1 MGVGPNYVLSKGFL
15 AEGSAAY
22 DKGEIVVMGT
32 AEQAVGRATTSAA
45 TNAFVGVVMDTLDV
59 TKVTTGKA
67 QVSIAIMGIARVKA
81 GAAITKGAKLTNDTS
96 ARAVTVTR
104 AAAGAQPQ
112 NIIGIAQT
120 SCSNANEH
128 VDVLLT
134 PGGSY

>member
-15 AEGSAAY
+15 GEGSAAY
-22 DKGEIVVMGT
+22 SKGEIVVQGT
-32 AEQAVGRATTSAA
+32 AEQAVARATASAA
-45 TNAFVGVVMDTLDV
+45 TNDFVGIVVDTIDV
-59 TKVTTGKA
+59 AKVLTGKA
-67 QVSIAIMGIARVKA
+67 QVTIAIMGIARVKA
-81 GAAITKGAKLTNDTS
+81 GAAVTKGAKLTNDTS

-112 NIIGIAQT
+112 NIIGIALT